1 MAYRNNNNRRG
12 GGGGSGGGG
21 GGSGGGGGGGGGGS
35 SSNFGNNY
43 GNRINPWDAGVGGV
57 RVNNDALS
65 FANSLINN
73 LLGNQNA
80 NHQVPSLLD
89 GVQSSRFDDMNGY
102 NFIRNRYTK
111 NRNINGR
118 GIRKPDAVVR
128 SKNVLSKN
136 YNKPLGKDALGNAG
150 TSSRNDHSGN
160 KGVKKGNPAGGPVG
174 GSKEKSSTSKVSP
187 YMDVSND
194 FLYCHMCDKHMYDAT
209 SFENHI
215 TGRTHRVMK
224 ESIEESY
231 RMRATLLRQEAR
243 IAEQLKTIEI
253 DRLKRMGKAKN
264 YYKVREYCPM
274 CELFFYGHIIAH
286 RRSEKHLDLKK
297 FLHPKCDDCELEFHN
312 RTEYDD
318 HLLSVVHMKNC
329 KSKPSRLEIERKAKQ
344 LTISTMNDELLDIR
358 EEIAPKKRKEK
369 DTSGTSTKKSD
380 IEGKSATKTQLAEQ
394 SASGGTE
401 ENGESSKVGEEG
413 TAMAEAT
420 ADDAGDCSKPSVED
434 GVGATLDDPK
444 LDEECPEDEMV
455 KEEESEDCIL
465 DYKPGD
471 EIAPEIDNK
480 LPRYKKNRA
489 LGLSLIGKLEC
500 VECRIC
506 HKYFDSEA
514 TGEVHARTHSHYRA
528 FIRFLNEKAMEVRIA
543 QKRAAVA
550 LEEAEA
556 AKKKQKLVDEKKCT
570 GEQNGEQANNGEG
583 EKKDS
588 DLYDPSEATESG
600 DASMAEDGKSDD
612 GHNGSEQVEPMET
625 EAASD
630 LVGKDGARTSTT
642 PANEDDESGAQTEAD
657 SSKEDDS
664 KESKDD
670 KPNPKG
676 GNRRGRNT
684 RSGRFAGR
692 Y

>member
-1 MAYRNNNNRRG
+1 MAYRNNNRRG
-12 GGGGSGGGG
+12 GGGGNSGGNI
-21 GGSGGGGGGGGGGS
+21 GGGGGGGGGGS
-35 SSNFGNNY
+35 GGGNFGNSY
-43 GNRINPWDAGVGGV
+43 GNRINPWDTGVGGN
-57 RVNNDALS
+57 RGNNDAFT

-73 LLGNQNA
+73 LLRNQNA
-80 NHQVPSLLD
+80 NQVPSLLD
-89 GVQSSRFDDMNGY
+89 GVQSSRFDDINGY
-102 NFIRNRYTK
+102 NFIRNRYGK
-111 NRNINGR
+111 NRNVNGR
-118 GIRKPDAVVR
+118 GIRKPDAVAR
-128 SKNVLSKN
+128 SKNVLAKN
-136 YNKPLGKDALGNAG
+136 CNKPSNKDALANAC
-150 TSSRNDHSGN
+150 TSNRNLQSNGN
-160 KGVKKGNPAGGPVG
+160 KGAKKGGNQSGGPPG
-174 GSKEKSSTSKVSP
+174 GSKEKTSSSKVSP
-187 YMDVSND
+187 YMEVSND

-329 KSKPSRLEIERKAKQ
+329 KSKPSRLDIERKAKQ
-344 LTISTMNDELLDIR
+344 LIICTMNDELLDIR
-358 EEIAPKKRKEK
+358 EETAPKKKK
-369 DTSGTSTKKSD
+369 DRDAFGSLGGKK
-380 IEGKSATKTQLAEQ
+380 IEAEGR
-394 SASGGTE
+394 SASKQTAGESTPSAPE
-401 ENGESSKVGEEG
+401 ENGESSKGDDDGANMADATVEDSVGSSECG
-413 TAMAEAT
+413 KM
-420 ADDAGDCSKPSVED
+420 PVED
-434 GVGATLDDPK
+434 GVGAALDDPK
-444 LDEECPEDEMV
+444 LDEECPEDEV
-455 KEEESEDCIL
+455 AKEEESEDCIL

-480 LPRYKKNRA
+480 LPRYKKTRA

-543 QKRAAVA
+543 QKRTAVA

-556 AKKKQKLVDEKKCT
+556 AKKKQKLADEKKCAD
-570 GEQNGEQANNGEG
+570 EHNGDQANNGET

-588 DLYDPSEATESG
+588 ELYDPSEATESG

-612 GHNGSEQVEPMET
+612 GQNGSEQAEPMDT
-625 EAASD
+625 EAAM
-630 LVGKDGARTSTT
+630 DGADKDSDGPVATT
-642 PANEDDESGAQTEAD
+642 GNDDEAGGQAEVDSG
-657 SSKEDDS
+657 KDDS
-664 KESKDD
+664 KDEKS
-670 KPNPKG
+670 NPKG
-676 GNRRGRNT
+676 GNRRGRNA
-684 RSGRFAGR
+684 RSGRFSGR

>member
-1 MAYRNNNNRRG
+1 MAYRNNNRRG
-12 GGGGSGGGG
+12 GGGGS
-21 GGSGGGGGGGGGGS
+21 SGGIG
-35 SSNFGNNY
+35 SNFSNNY
-43 GNRINPWDAGVGGV
+43 GNRINPWDAGVSGG
-57 RVNNDALS
+57 RGNNDAIT

-73 LLGNQNA
+73 LLRNQNT
-80 NHQVPSLLD
+80 NQVPSLLD
-89 GVQSSRFDDMNGY
+89 GVQSSRFDDINGY
-102 NFIRNRYTK
+102 NFIRNDYISRLNLGYQR
-111 NRNINGR
+111 RNPIQSSNN
-118 GIRKPDAVVR
+118 
-128 SKNVLSKN
+128 SKNKN
-136 YNKPLGKDALGNAG
+136 SGKGAKKSNAN
-150 TSSRNDHSGN
+150 SV
-160 KGVKKGNPAGGPVG
+160 GVA
-174 GSKEKSSTSKVSP
+174 KEKSTLSKASP
-187 YMDVSND
+187 YLEVSND

-318 HLLSVVHMKNC
+318 HLLSIVHMKNC
-329 KSKPSRLEIERKAKQ
+329 KSKPSRLDIERKAKQ
-344 LTISTMNDELLDIR
+344 LTVCTMNDELQDIR
-358 EEIAPKKRKEK
+358 EETAPKKKKEK
-369 DTSGTSTKKSD
+369 DSTGGSSSKKADDGKISSKSSQVAETSASTSGRALENEEPTTVVEDDPIREALGGDS
-380 IEGKSATKTQLAEQ
+380 EGGKLLSE
-394 SASGGTE
+394 
-401 ENGESSKVGEEG
+401 
-413 TAMAEAT
+413 
-420 ADDAGDCSKPSVED
+420 DAG
-434 GVGATLDDPK
+434 GAVVDDSK
-444 LDEECPEDEMV
+444 LDEDIPEDEVV

-489 LGLSLIGKLEC
+489 LGMSLIGKLEC
-500 VECRIC
+500 IECCIC
-506 HKYFDSEA
+506 HKYFDNVA

-556 AKKKQKLVDEKKCT
+556 AKKKQKLIDDKT
-570 GEQNGEQANNGEG
+570 GADGCIEQNGEGD
-583 EKKDS
+583 KKDS
-588 DLYDPSEATESG
+588 ELYDPSEATESG
-600 DASMAEDGKSDD
+600 DASMAEDSKSDD
-612 GHNGSEQVEPMET
+612 GENGSEQIEPMET
-625 EAASD
+625 E
-630 LVGKDGARTSTT
+630 LVGSTVDSIEKNDLSSVSGSSVIQPGAN
-642 PANEDDESGAQTEAD
+642 PDEQAGSNGED
-657 SSKEDDS
+657 SSKEEES
-664 KESKDD
+664 KERDD
-670 KPNPKG
+670 KCSTKHGG
-676 GNRRGRNT
+676 GNRRGRG
-684 RSGRFAGR
+684 GRHAGR
-692 Y
+692 N